1 MVARVSDPRK
11 NDIAFVFYLIYNSHI
26 MVTSTTIRLENTLR
40 KQIEKLAKQWGL
52 TFTDMVK
59 IALHE
64 FLRRGAHIH
73 ETTYPPDF
81 IEELER
87 TADET
92 HRLYKEGKIKAYD
105 DAEEAIDALHKEAQ
119 DCDV

>member
-1 MVARVSDPRK
+1 
-11 NDIAFVFYLIYNSHI
+11 
-26 MVTSTTIRLENTLR
+26 MVTATTIRIEDKLR
-40 KQIEKLAKQWGL
+40 RQIEKLAKQWGL

-64 FLRRGAHIH
+64 MLHRGAHIQ
-73 ETTYPPDF
+73 ETTYPPGF

-92 HRLYKEGKIKAYD
+92 HRLYKEGIIKAYD
-105 DAEEAIDALHKEAQ
+105 NADEAIDAL
-119 DCDV
+119 

>member
-1 MVARVSDPRK
+1 MV
-11 NDIAFVFYLIYNSHI
+11 I
-26 MVTSTTIRLENTLR
+26 STTIRLENSLR
-40 KQIEKLAKQWGL
+40 KQIEKLARQWGL

-64 FLRRGAHIH
+64 MLHRGAHIH
-73 ETTYPPDF
+73 ETAYSPGF

-105 DAEEAIDALHKEAQ
+105 NAEEAIDALHREAQ
-119 DCDV
+119 DCKV